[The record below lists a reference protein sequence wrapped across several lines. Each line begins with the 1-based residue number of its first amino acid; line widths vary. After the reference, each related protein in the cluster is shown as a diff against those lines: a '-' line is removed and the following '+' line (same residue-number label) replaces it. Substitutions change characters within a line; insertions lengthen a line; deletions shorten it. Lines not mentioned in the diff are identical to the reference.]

1 MATPRLGTV
10 AVLPSPGS
18 GLENEESLHAFV
30 EERELQRRAKG
41 AVSLRRRRMWAC
53 LGDEKR
59 PIGILPFP
67 NIWDQPQYRSGI
79 TQRRLKVIPCSD
91 RIVEP
96 VNHDAARDAQQQ
108 SDSEPEPYVALR
120 LRR

>member
-1 MATPRLGTV
+1 LLT
-10 AVLPSPGS
+10 GS
-18 GLENEESLHAFV
+18 GHGHSQVGHRGGLAIAGKRARDEESLHAFV
-30 EERELQRRAKG
+30 EEHELQRRAKG

-91 RIVEP
+91 RIV
-96 VNHDAARDAQQQ
+96 
-108 SDSEPEPYVALR
+108 
-120 LRR
+120 